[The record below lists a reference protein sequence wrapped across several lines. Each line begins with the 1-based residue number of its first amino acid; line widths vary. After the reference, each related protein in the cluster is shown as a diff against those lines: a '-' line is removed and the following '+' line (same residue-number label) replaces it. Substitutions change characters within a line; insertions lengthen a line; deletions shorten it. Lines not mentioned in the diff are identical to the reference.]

1 MRTYSQTHVCDVT
14 RAGPSVRWFL
24 VSKRYAEDDE
34 DERQPHSAGF
44 IVLATVSGLSLLALI
59 VAIAVYVS
67 GSSSRIGSDYTSLA
81 DPADQ
86 ALSGEI
92 NDFTANQRHSLPA
105 AKAALASEMKTEA
118 SFDDQLGDVTLPGAA
133 DTVADTLIAADQKRI
148 KLVGQQAQAT
158 SLKKLRAFNTQV
170 QAADTAVENQSKIV
184 RQDLGLPASTG
195 PLF

>member
-1 MRTYSQTHVCDVT
+1 
-14 RAGPSVRWFL
+14 L

-34 DERQPHSAGF
+34 DERQPHSTGF

-67 GSSSRIGSDYTSLA
+67 GSSSRVGSDYTSLA

-118 SFDDQLGDVTLPGAA
+118 SFDGQLGDVTFPGAA

-148 KLVGQQAQAT
+148 KLLGQQAQAS

-170 QAADTAVENQSKIV
+170 QAADTAVENQAKIV
-184 RQDLGLPASTG
+184 RQDLGLPASAG